1 MCVKRVF
8 TTTIY
13 LFAVSALCNAEA
25 QVTSAAS
32 HNAPDTVTLSTQTD
46 GDYVVSRML
55 VKGSAVQSASY
66 DVMYPIS
73 KSVLVPAMNGNAAEI
88 KEIANFV
95 KELPTDT
102 LRRVASVT
110 LCGYASPDGGQVF
123 NKRLAAARANDFA
136 AYLRKNNSIPDGA
149 SFAVKSH
156 ALTWLDSRDAIA
168 KSSVPERDKVL
179 AIIDS
184 DASESQ
190 KEAQLRRL
198 PVSWRYLRES
208 VLPTLRRA
216 DMEIEYHQNEVITVR
231 RMLTPPPAVQSA
243 KTVAKSDTSK
253 KGCCP
258 CGENCPCEEIVIEE
272 HITGI
277 MVEMAGNPE

>member
-55 VKGSAVQSASY
+55 VKGGAAQSVSY

-88 KEIANFV
+88 KEIADFV

-110 LCGYASPDGGQVF
+110 LCGYASPDGGQMF

-136 AYLRKNNSIPDGA
+136 EYLRKNNSIPDGV
-149 SFAVKSH
+149 SFVVMSH

-190 KEAQLRRL
+190 KEAQLRRM
-198 PVSWRYLRES
+198 PASWRYLRES

-216 DMEIEYHQNEVITVR
+216 DMEIEYQQSEVITVR
-231 RMLTPPPAVQSA
+231 RMVTPPPAVQRSQ
-243 KTVAKSDTSK
+243 TVATSDTNK